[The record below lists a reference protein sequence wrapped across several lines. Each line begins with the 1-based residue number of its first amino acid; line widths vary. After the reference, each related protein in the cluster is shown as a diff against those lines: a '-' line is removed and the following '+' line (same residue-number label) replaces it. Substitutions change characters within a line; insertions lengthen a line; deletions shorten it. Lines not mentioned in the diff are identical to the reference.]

1 MKRSKKYN
9 NIKIREIDKKVR
21 RAFGKFYIFSG
32 ALILFLLVF
41 PFIMERVKK
50 WFDIILL
57 IFFLIFY
64 TYMIRDLYKNKENYW
79 TTLTS
84 IFIFLFIIIMTLD
97 VIKIVFFLIK

>member
-1 MKRSKKYN
+1 MRKKEKN
-9 NIKIREIDKKVR
+9 KINVDIDKNIRK
-21 RAFGKFYIFSG
+21 AFGKFYIFSIVCI
-32 ALILFLLVF
+32 ILLLLF

-97 VIKIVFFLIK
+97 VIKLVFFLIK